1 MKSCEHAVDIIINS
15 LNDIDKINKLND
27 TVNNI
32 QLLYINT
39 KLTRVQLKHVC
50 NILNPQHI
58 IFRQNSNNTIKAPS
72 ESVVFSIPFVDS
84 IDNTI
89 FSSRHIDVSID
100 NTIFSSRHI
109 DVSIDN
115 TIFSS
120 SVNRITFYWNRNR
133 PLTKNIYPSWIYEM
147 YNNIF
152 HNIES
157 LNELC
162 ITKSQHKSTKRMN
175 SNRTKGIHK

>member
-1 MKSCEHAVDIIINS
+1 MSVSEFFNDIIINS
-15 LNDIDKINKLND
+15 PDDIDKINKLND
-27 TVNNI
+27 TINNI

-58 IFRQNSNNTIKAPS
+58 IFRQKSNNANKSQS
-72 ESVVFSIPFVDS
+72 ESVVLSIPFDS
-84 IDNTI
+84 INNTI
-89 FSSRHIDVSID
+89 FP
-100 NTIFSSRHI
+100 
-109 DVSIDN
+109 
-115 TIFSS
+115 S
-120 SVNRITFYWNRNR
+120 SVNRMTFYWNRNR

-157 LNELC
+157 LNKLS
-162 ITKSQHKSTKRMN
+162 ITKSHIKSKSSKRIN
-175 SNRTKGIHK
+175 SNKTTKGIHK

>member
-1 MKSCEHAVDIIINS
+1 MKSCEHAVDIIIQS
-15 LNDIDKINKLND
+15 SKDIDKLK
-27 TVNNI
+27 NI
-32 QLLYINT
+32 KSYSELLYINT
-39 KLTRVQLKHVC
+39 ILTYVQLKHIC
-50 NILNPQHI
+50 DILKPKHI

-72 ESVVFSIPFVDS
+72 ESVVFSIPFVD
-84 IDNTI
+84 
-89 FSSRHIDVSID
+89 
-100 NTIFSSRHI
+100 
-109 DVSIDN
+109 SIDN

-152 HNIES
+152 HNIDS
-157 LNELC
+157 LNKLC
-162 ITKSQHKSTKRMN
+162 ITKSQHNSTKRMN

>member
-100 NTIFSSRHI
+100 NTIFSS
-109 DVSIDN
+109 
-115 TIFSS
+115 

>member
-1 MKSCEHAVDIIINS
+1 MNSCQHANDIIINS
-15 LNDIDKINKLND
+15 PNDIDKINKLND
-27 TVNNI
+27 TINNI

-39 KLTRVQLKHVC
+39 KLTRVQLKHIC
-50 NILNPQHI
+50 DILKPKHI

-72 ESVVFSIPFVDS
+72 ESVVFSIPFVD
-84 IDNTI
+84 
-89 FSSRHIDVSID
+89 
-100 NTIFSSRHI
+100 
-109 DVSIDN
+109 SIDN

-162 ITKSQHKSTKRMN
+162 IAKPKHQSTKRMN

>member
-1 MKSCEHAVDIIINS
+1 MSVSEFFNDIIINS
-15 LNDIDKINKLND
+15 PDDIDKINKLND
-27 TVNNI
+27 SINNI

-39 KLTRVQLKHVC
+39 KLTGVQLKHIC
-50 NILNPQHI
+50 DILKPKHI
-58 IFRQNSNNTIKAPS
+58 IFRQNSNNANKSQS
-72 ESVVFSIPFVDS
+72 ESIVLSIPFDS

-89 FSSRHIDVSID
+89 FPSRSIDVSID
-100 NTIFSSRHI
+100 NTIFP
-109 DVSIDN
+109 
-115 TIFSS
+115 S

-162 ITKSQHKSTKRMN
+162 ITKPTHKSIKRIN
-175 SNRTKGIHK
+175 SNRTTRGIHK

>member
-1 MKSCEHAVDIIINS
+1 MKSCEHAVDIIIQS
-15 LNDIDKINKLND
+15 SKDIDKLK
-27 TVNNI
+27 NI
-32 QLLYINT
+32 KSYSELLYINT
-39 KLTRVQLKHVC
+39 ILTYVQLKHIC
-50 NILNPQHI
+50 DILKPKHI
-58 IFRQNSNNTIKAPS
+58 IFRQNSNNIIKAPS
-72 ESVVFSIPFVDS
+72 ESIVFSIPL
-84 IDNTI
+84 
-89 FSSRHIDVSID
+89 
-100 NTIFSSRHI
+100 

-175 SNRTKGIHK
+175 SNKTTKGIHK